1 MRRLAFEGTE
11 GQSRWDILYGAML
24 VNPEGYAKEA
34 RRVARHVLE
43 KLESIA
49 KPVEDQTLLAKFQYD
64 GEEPRELVFEE
75 GEFTLL
81 KDTVDKI
88 PWTRS
93 SVVMADKVM
102 DWLETLQ
109 REK

>member
-1 MRRLAFEGTE
+1 MRSLAFAGKE
-11 GQSRWDILYGAML
+11 GQERWDILYGAML
-24 VNPEGYAKEA
+24 VNPEGYAREA
-34 RRVARHVLE
+34 RRVARRVLE

-49 KPVEDQTLLAKFQYD
+49 KPVADQNVLAKFEFD
-64 GEEPRELVFEE
+64 PAEPQELKFEE

-93 SVVMADKVM
+93 SVVLADKVM
-102 DWLETLQ
+102 DWLETIE